1 MTIEQLIKQ
10 LQQAIED
17 GFKPDTRICV
27 DTMPDI
33 TEQETYWGIS
43 LDTDSSVYP
52 DKDQWK
58 IAINVYPYT
67 GVPSFGSELL
77 AESKRDIIESWS
89 EDGYLE
95 DDDQNDGMAKT
106 KELAEGKSDLL
117 ASVAA
122 DLPDVHYLDMP
133 SRDIGDLDN
142 LTLEQLVYVAQHE
155 CKHITESTN
164 TALQA
169 LTKIEEMAEAMSNVA
184 PYVFNPDDSL
194 LYDECTDKSGKHW
207 HVLTDLI
214 CGNNNKG
221 KKDGND

>member
-1 MTIEQLIKQ
+1 MSEEKKNKEPKLTIRETPI
-10 LQQAIED
+10 IHYEVVDENGD
-17 GFKPDTRICV
+17 GEPECDEFGNNLFETREEAERV
-27 DTMPDI
+27 
-33 TEQETYWGIS
+33 
-43 LDTDSSVYP
+43 
-52 DKDQWK
+52 
-58 IAINVYPYT
+58 
-67 GVPSFGSELL
+67 L
-77 AESKRDIIESWS
+77 AESWS
-89 EDGYLE
+89 EDRYLE

-169 LTKIEEMAEAMSNVA
+169 LTKIEGMAEAMSNVA
-184 PYVFNPDDSL
+184 PYVFNPDADYGQDGL